1 MTDTL
6 SDRRFRQVA
15 VLIERD
21 IGIKLPPA
29 KRTMVEGRLRKR
41 ARSLGIMDVDAYCGA
56 LFDDGLLET
65 EYQHVIDMVT
75 TNKTDFF
82 REAEHFDFLSRVA
95 VPQLMGARGRADR
108 PLKIWSAA
116 ASTGAEAYTIAM
128 VLAEL
133 ARHGQAGLGFRILGT
148 DISSQVLDVA
158 RRAVYPWEAM
168 APVPPPL
175 RQRYVMRHRD
185 PGRAECRIVP
195 ELRAAASF
203 QLLNL
208 METSYGV
215 DGDIDVIFCRNV
227 LIYFDRPTQEA
238 VLARLCSHL
247 RPGGFLIVGHSETA
261 AGAALRGMRSVMSTI
276 WQREEGRS

>member
-1 MTDTL
+1 MADIL

-15 VLIERD
+15 GLIERD
-21 IGIKLPPA
+21 IGIKLPA
-29 KRTMVEGRLRKR
+29 VKRTMVEGRLRKR
-41 ARSLGIMDVDAYCGA
+41 ARSLGIMDVDEYCGA

-82 REAEHFDFLSRVA
+82 REAEHFDFLARVA
-95 VPQLMGARGRADR
+95 VPKLMERPRAGR
-108 PLKIWSAA
+108 PLKMWSAA

-133 ARHGQAGLGFRILGT
+133 ALEGRIASGFRILGT
-148 DISSQVLDVA
+148 DISSQVLEVA
-158 RRAVYPWEAM
+158 RRGIYPEEAM
-168 APVPPPL
+168 APVPPAL
-175 RQRYVMRHRD
+175 RRRYVMRHRD
-185 PGRAECRIVP
+185 PARAECRIVP
-195 ELRAAASF
+195 ELRAATAF

-208 METSYGV
+208 METSYAV

-227 LIYFDRPTQEA
+227 LIYFERPTQEA
-238 VLARLCSHL
+238 VLARLAAHL

-261 AGAALRGMRSVMSTI
+261 AGATLRGVRSVMSTI
-276 WQREEGRS
+276 WQREEGRA

>member
-15 VLIERD
+15 GLIERD
-21 IGIKLPPA
+21 TGIRLPPV

-41 ARSLGIMDVDAYCGA
+41 ARSLGMMDVDAYCVA
-56 LFDDGLLET
+56 LFDEGLLET

-82 REAEHFDFLSRVA
+82 REAEHFDFLAREA
-95 VPQLMGARGRADR
+95 VPQLLAERGRSAR
-108 PLKIWSAA
+108 PLKLWSAA

-128 VLAEL
+128 VLAEMARAGQL
-133 ARHGQAGLGFRILGT
+133 APGFRILGT

-158 RRAVYPWEAM
+158 RRAVYPLEM
-168 APVPPPL
+168 LAPVPKAL
-175 RQRYVMRHRD
+175 QQRYVMRHRD
-185 PGRAECRIVP
+185 PQRRDARIVP
-195 ELRAAASF
+195 ELRAACSF

-208 METSYGV
+208 MDEGYSV
-215 DGDIDVIFCRNV
+215 DSDIDVVFCRNV

-238 VLARLCSHL
+238 VLRRLCAHL

-261 AGAALRGMRSVMSTI
+261 AGATLRGMRGVMSTI
-276 WQREEGRS
+276 WQKG